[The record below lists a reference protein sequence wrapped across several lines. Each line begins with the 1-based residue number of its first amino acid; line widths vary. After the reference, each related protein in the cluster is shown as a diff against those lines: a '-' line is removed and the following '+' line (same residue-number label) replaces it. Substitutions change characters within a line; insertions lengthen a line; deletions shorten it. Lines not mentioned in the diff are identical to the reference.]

1 MKCDSRNTF
10 FLFFEKPLQTS
21 FFFTKGE
28 KKLFKDLQIDLQ
40 MNFPTWRVYKLI
52 SLIDKSTNTQVQIN
66 QLWEKKDAR
75 VCKVT
80 VI

>member
-1 MKCDSRNTF
+1 MWQQKYF
-10 FLFFEKPLQTS
+10 FPVFWEAITDQ